1 MGFQCLFLVH
11 QLVYS
16 DSMQLPLYSV
26 VAPVVEEDLV
36 SVGHLPGACSVHRAF
51 VVAAPEAEEEEPA

>member
-11 QLVYS
+11 QLVYLNP
-16 DSMQLPLYSV
+16 MQLPLRSA
-26 VAPVVEEDLV
+26 VAPAVEEDHV
-36 SVGHLPGACSVHRAF
+36 TVGHLPGACQVHRAS